1 MPSVFRRSLAPA
13 LAAGLALS
21 AAAGASAAE
30 LPSKTSEPV
39 PPPVVPLSTWK
50 FTFTAYGWATALDGS
65 VGVGRLPPANVDV
78 GFDDILSNLKG
89 AFMGAAFAQNGTF
102 LFGADLIWSK
112 LGQNV
117 SFKIGDGP
125 LADQRN
131 GAVAKLDQ
139 TMTIA
144 TAIAGYRIPLGPPE
158 LELYGTVGAR
168 YQRLAASINVYRDD
182 PRFDRYAS
190 RSADWVDP
198 IVGFVANY
206 RINEKWYVNAIG
218 DIGGFGVGSNLTAQA
233 LAAVGYNWTANVSTA
248 VGYRALYTDYEKAND
263 RGGSFRYDTTM
274 HGPFATLSFH
284 F

>member
-1 MPSVFRRSLAPA
+1 MAA
-13 LAAGLALS
+13 LAGGWALV
-21 AAAGASAAE
+21 AAAGAQAADLPSRAAE
-30 LPSKTSEPV
+30 
-39 PPPVVPLSTWK
+39 PPPSAVAPIWTWR

-65 VGVGRLPPANVDV
+65 VGVGRLPAANVDV
-78 GFDDILSNLKG
+78 GFDDILNKLDG

-102 LFGADLIWSK
+102 LLGADLIWSK
-112 LGQNV
+112 LGDNV

-131 GAVAKLDQ
+131 GAVAKLSQ

-144 TAIAGYRIPLGPPE
+144 TAIAGYRIPIGPPE
-158 LELYGTVGAR
+158 LEMYGTVGAR
-168 YQRLAASINVYRDD
+168 YQRLSASINTFRDD

-198 IVGFVANY
+198 IVGVVINY

-218 DIGGFGVGSNLTAQA
+218 DVGGFSVGSNLTAQG
-233 LAAVGYNWTANVSTA
+233 LFAVGYNWTANISTA
-248 VGYRALYTDYEKAND
+248 LGYRALYTDYEKNND